1 MDMRSVNS
9 SLLSIGRWLRRG
21 ADAVGRQVFPP
32 ICLGCGA
39 LVGTHGGVCADCWR
53 GLRFIEKPLC
63 DVLGTPFAHDMGDGL
78 LSAEAIADPPP
89 FRRVRSA
96 VQYDALARAMVHRLK
111 YNDRTDLAPVMA
123 RWMARAGASLIEE
136 ADCLLSVP
144 LHRRRLLARRYN
156 QAAELARALSAQT
169 GRPYLSGALI
179 RRKATR
185 SQVGLA
191 APARTDNVR
200 GAFEVPD
207 DARSA
212 LFGRA
217 VVLVDDVYT
226 TGATVKAV
234 TRTLLRAGAG
244 HVSVL
249 TFARVVPGARP
260 AGDGTEPR

>member
-53 GLRFIEKPLC
+53 GLRFVEKPLC

-123 RWMARAGASLIEE
+123 RWMARAGGRSTFPQIFIGKTHVGGCDELHALEHRGKL
-136 ADCLLSVP
+136 DDLL
-144 LHRRRLLARRYN
+144 
-156 QAAELARALSAQT
+156 
-169 GRPYLSGALI
+169 
-179 RRKATR
+179 
-185 SQVGLA
+185 
-191 APARTDNVR
+191 
-200 GAFEVPD
+200 
-207 DARSA
+207 RSA
-212 LFGRA
+212 A
-217 VVLVDDVYT
+217 
-226 TGATVKAV
+226 
-234 TRTLLRAGAG
+234 
-244 HVSVL
+244 
-249 TFARVVPGARP
+249 
-260 AGDGTEPR
+260 